1 MMIIE
6 ILKTELKAIEG
17 GIEHLDLNDMA
28 WHRDYVTLCKK
39 KRIIKK
45 AIKKLQKLEENR

>member
-6 ILKTELKAIEG
+6 VLKNELRAIEG

-28 WHRDYVTLCKK
+28 WHRDYGILCKK

-45 AIKKLQKLEENR
+45 AINKLQKLEENR